1 MGLPKAAAV
10 TLSARWTEGVL
21 LKRDV
26 FSTVERG
33 RFREDSGEVEGVLRR
48 LDQVPVG
55 SYPLARDLFAPERR
69 ALALARDLNVGP
81 KLLWAGR
88 QALVRGFIDGVA
100 LHLAK
105 PHGDLAYFRSAK
117 RALRK
122 LHRAGICHNDLAK
135 EQNWLRGSDGRAYVT
150 DFQLAACFKTRGRLF
165 RIAAYE
171 DLRTLLKQQRSYAPE
186 ALTPRERK
194 ILARKSLVASIWL
207 ATGKKVYRAITRGL
221 FNFTDR
227 EGGGRRLVNDAP
239 VLIDLIR
246 KNPGVRDTAIVAFAD
261 RRTGVGLY
269 AFVEADQLALEA
281 QLRGELTA
289 AKGPKPPEHIQV
301 VQALP
306 RDAAGKPRTEIL
318 QLVAMNQLDLIE
330 PMMTSDADRAFLKSI
345 LEQRKNL
352 RDRFNFEAADLAP
365 APPHPTDV
373 VTREGGGSSIPES
386 FEIRSKIWRRE
397 YRRPP
402 EERPL
407 GRVSKDGRAHRFL
420 SSFEARKSSQ

>member
-1 MGLPKAAAV
+1 MSLPKDDAA

-33 RFREDSGEVEGVLRR
+33 RFRDDAGEVDAVLRR
-48 LDQVPVG
+48 LDQVPLW
-55 SYPLARDLFAPERR
+55 SYPLARHLFARERR

-88 QALVRGFIDGVA
+88 SALVRGFIDGVA

-117 RALRK
+117 LALRK

-150 DFQLAACFKTRGRLF
+150 DFQLAACFKTRSRLF

-171 DLRTLLKQQRSYAPE
+171 DLRHLLKHKRSYAPQ
-186 ALTPRERK
+186 ALTSMERK
-194 ILARKSLVASIWL
+194 ILARKSFVASIWL
-207 ATGKKVYRAITRGL
+207 KTGKKVYQAITRGL

-246 KNPGVRDTAIVAFAD
+246 KNPEVRDTAIVAFAD

-269 AFVEADQLALEA
+269 AFVEADNVALEK
-281 QLRGELTA
+281 QLRGELSA
-289 AKGPKPPEHIQV
+289 AKGVKPPEHIQV
-301 VQALP
+301 VHALP
-306 RDAAGKPRTEIL
+306 RDAGGKPRTEIL
-318 QLVAMNQLDLIE
+318 QLVAMNQIDLIE
-330 PMMTSDADRAFLKSI
+330 PLIKSEVDRAFLKDI
-345 LEQRKNL
+345 LESRKNL
-352 RDRFNFEAADLAP
+352 RDRFNFE
-365 APPHPTDV
+365 
-373 VTREGGGSSIPES
+373 SSELNS
-386 FEIRSKIWRRE
+386 R
-397 YRRPP
+397 
-402 EERPL
+402 
-407 GRVSKDGRAHRFL
+407 
-420 SSFEARKSSQ
+420 